1 MAHGSRLV
9 GIRQR
14 AAAILCCASCG
25 KSEVDDIKLK
35 ECDACD
41 LVKYCSDQ
49 CEEDHLPQHE
59 LMCKE
64 RAAELRDEI
73 LFRQPESSHRGDC
86 PICFLP
92 LSIDTKSRMFGCC
105 STMICNGCSYA
116 NQKRELEEKLQHACP
131 FCRNIFPK
139 TDEEAIK
146 NAMKRVA
153 ANDPVAMSSMGTRRY
168 GKGDYVGTF
177 EYCTKAAEL
186 GDAMAHYKLSHLY
199 REGEGVEKDE
209 KMRLYHLEK
218 AAIAGHPDA
227 RYNLA
232 CHEGRNERFDRAVKH
247 WIIAANLGC
256 DDSIRK
262 LNRCYA
268 VRLVSKDDFAAA
280 LRANQAA
287 VDATK
292 SPQREEAEEY
302 YRRRELE

>member
-1 MAHGSRLV
+1 
-9 GIRQR
+9 
-14 AAAILCCASCG
+14 
-25 KSEVDDIKLK
+25 VDDIKLK

-153 ANDPVAMSSMGTRRY
+153 ANDTDAMMYMYQKSY
-168 GKGDYVGTF
+168 NEGDYDTAF
-177 EYCTKAAEL
+177 AYLTKAAEL
-186 GDAMAHYKLSHLY
+186 GGADAHYNLSILY
-199 REGEGVEKDE
+199 GEGKGVEMDK
-209 KMRLYHLEK
+209 KKGFYHLEE
-218 AAIAGHPDA
+218 AVFAGHPEA

-232 CHEGRNERFDRAVKH
+232 CHEGRNKRYDKAVKH
-247 WIIAANLGC
+247 LIIAAKLGH
-256 DDSIRK
+256 DESIQALK
-262 LNRCYA
+262 KFY
-268 VRLVSKDDFAAA
+268 VGGKFSKEAFAAA
-280 LRANQAA
+280 LRAHQAA
-287 VDATK
+287 VEATK
-292 SPQREEAEEY
+292 SPQREVASKTV
-302 YRRRELE
+302 